1 MISIKLCKWM
11 IMIVVIRIKKIDD
24 KEFEVEFSINILEL
38 VNWLKN

>member
-1 MISIKLCKWM
+1 MNDNDSCNENKKKL
-11 IMIVVIRIKKIDD
+11 DD

>member
-11 IMIVVIRIKKIDD
+11 IMIVVIRIKKKIDD
-24 KEFEVEFSINILEL
+24 KEFEFSINILEL